1 MTLTPRHVVYGGI
14 AAAASAAIALDAT
27 LGKSSD
33 WPVFHK
39 LFDGD
44 WMVARNLTYAA
55 ASLVAAF
62 FGYLTLNIRN
72 GKPSD

>member
-1 MTLTPRHVVYGGI
+1 MTLTPRRVVYGGI

-27 LGKSSD
+27 LGKSSN
-33 WPVFHK
+33 WPGFHK

-44 WMVARNLTYAA
+44 WLVARNLTYIA

-62 FGYLTLNIRN
+62 FGYLALHVK
-72 GKPSD
+72 GSSG